1 MKKIKLLLI
10 SILLISQCLSTYSMD
25 LEQKQNQP
33 KRRTKRRQ
41 RKNTPALRKKKKFLD
56 NMKKLLIKELETKIS
71 NEKLE
76 TICKKTFRIINRK
89 KEFNLLASIA
99 GTKVEYL
106 RYDYIERALTHASK
120 ASEELYDRS
129 LSEWMCLDNSES
141 EEDSQL

>member
-99 GTKVEYL
+99 GTKHRKSTY
-106 RYDYIERALTHASK
+106 S
-120 ASEELYDRS
+120 
-129 LSEWMCLDNSES
+129 C
-141 EEDSQL
+141 